1 MAEIKERSE
10 IEFKQILHAAKYKQF
25 NFSIKTSNETWN
37 DENRLKA
44 SVVSVEP
51 VLDNIQKHIQRL
63 KIDIQNLKI

>member
-10 IEFKQILHAAKYKQF
+10 IEFKQVLHAAKYKQF